1 MQRLRVQGSGMF
13 SAYVDTDMDIDMVI
27 DTDIELNRVL
37 GSSLGAD
44 SILSGFLG
52 FIPSLQKVLRASG
65 IKGFWKG
72 VGFGVRE

>member
-1 MQRLRVQGSGMF
+1 MF

-37 GSSLGAD
+37 GSSLGAY

-52 FIPSLQKVLRASG
+52 FIPSPQKYFELQG
-65 IKGFWKG
+65 
-72 VGFGVRE
+72 